1 MAERCRS
8 PRGRAPPTTARAR
21 RRWSTPSGGS
31 KGGRAQCMRGERRHG
46 HCPGDRSPFYRQT
59 SSLAPLSVTGK
70 ISTDI
75 LQGSPPRHG
84 GWDPH
89 VIRADPK
96 HEEGEPPHA
105 RHVTVPRLQALSH
118 LHRNR
123 GLKGWTATRRASNCT
138 TTVCPFGFDHIR
150 RTSAKEAGP
159 HVMQPARRLRRA
171 RSNTATH
178 ANVAPPQL
186 RNQYRDSR

>member
-8 PRGRAPPTTARAR
+8 PRGRAPPTIARAR
-21 RRWSTPSGGS
+21 RRWGTPSRGS
-31 KGGRAQCMRGERRHG
+31 KGGRAQGMRGGRRHG

-59 SSLAPLSVTGK
+59 SSLAPLSVTGE
-70 ISTDI
+70 IPTASSRV
-75 LQGSPPRHG
+75 LPLRHG

-123 GLKGWTATRRASNCT
+123 WSKGWIATRRASNCT
-138 TTVCPFGFDHIR
+138 ATVHPFGSIHIR
-150 RTSAKEAGP
+150 WTSAKEAGP
-159 HVMQPARRLRRA
+159 HVMKPTRRLRHA
-171 RSNTATH
+171 RSYTATR
-178 ANVAPPQL
+178 ANAAPPRLQ
-186 RNQYRDSR
+186 NQYRNSR

>member
-8 PRGRAPPTTARAR
+8 PRGRTPPTTARAR

-31 KGGRAQCMRGERRHG
+31 KGGRAQCIRGGQRHG
-46 HCPGDRSPFYRQT
+46 HCPRDRSPFYRQT

-70 ISTDI
+70 IPLTSSRV
-75 LQGSPPRHG
+75 LPPRHG

-96 HEEGEPPHA
+96 HEEGEPSHA

-118 LHRNR
+118 LRRNR
-123 GLKGWTATRRASNCT
+123 WSKGWTATRQASNCT
-138 TTVCPFGFDHIR
+138 TTVCPLG
-150 RTSAKEAGP
+150 SVP
-159 HVMQPARRLRRA
+159 HPV
-171 RSNTATH
+171 
-178 ANVAPPQL
+178 
-186 RNQYRDSR
+186 D